1 MKYSNHNQNFL
12 MTKVHQLVINIIS
25 SRAKSDSII
34 SDSFIN
40 ELNNLYQ
47 PFMYYYEPDTELV
60 YSMPI
65 NAFFISTQLIVGDQ
79 YPNEVIWDYN
89 NVTELIDILRCY
101 KREVNGEKYILKY
114 EEGKNKESLSQYITQ
129 LVNHHARL
137 IFVRVDL
144 KYAKDCSHLITI
156 EDFYEHIN
164 KLCQMMRNKNTCF
177 RCLQGYAWALE
188 QGGIEGGLHCHLLL
202 IYDGN
207 KRQNDWYI
215 AKEVGEK
222 WKAITGGLGEFYS
235 YHDKE
240 TKQGYE
246 RNGKLGIGMIHR
258 DEPQEVENAVDS
270 ALYLTEPSKED
281 QHLKAWLP
289 NMRTFA
295 HGRYRT
301 SRRRG
306 LPPIVK

>member
-47 PFMYYYEPDTELV
+47 PFMYCYEPDNELV

-79 YPNEVIWDYN
+79 YPNEVIWDN
-89 NVTELIDILRCY
+89 SNVAELIDRLRCY
-101 KREVNGEKYILKY
+101 KREINREKCVLKY
-114 EEGKNKESLSQYITQ
+114 EEGKNKESLGQYITQ
-129 LVNHHARL
+129 LFNHHARL

-156 EDFYEHIN
+156 EDFHDHIK
-164 KLCQMMRNKNTCF
+164 KLCQMIRNENTCF

-222 WKAITGGLGEFYS
+222 WKVITGGLGECYS

-258 DEPQEVENAVDS
+258 NEPQEVENAVDS
-270 ALYLTEPSKED
+270 ALYLTKPSKED
-281 QHLKAWLP
+281 QHLKVWLP
-289 NMRTFA
+289 NMNTFA

-301 SRRRG
+301 SDRRG
-306 LPPIVK
+306 LPPISK